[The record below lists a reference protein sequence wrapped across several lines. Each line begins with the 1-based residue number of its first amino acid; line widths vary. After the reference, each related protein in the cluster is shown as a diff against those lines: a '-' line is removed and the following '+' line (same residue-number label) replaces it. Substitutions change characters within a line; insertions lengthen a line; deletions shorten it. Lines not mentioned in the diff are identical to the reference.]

1 MPRVALICFTK
12 SGIKQIR
19 IKTTRDTIDRPQ
31 AQPLSGPKI
40 APYRLWNWTM
50 THETGV
56 VIKLNRLAIVST
68 NQAP

>member
-1 MPRVALICFTK
+1 MFRVDLICFTK
-12 SGIKQIR
+12 SGIRQIR
-19 IKTTRDTIDRPQ
+19 IRTTRDTMDRPQ
-31 AQPLSGPKI
+31 AHPVSSPKS
-40 APYRLWNWTM
+40 APYSLWNWTM